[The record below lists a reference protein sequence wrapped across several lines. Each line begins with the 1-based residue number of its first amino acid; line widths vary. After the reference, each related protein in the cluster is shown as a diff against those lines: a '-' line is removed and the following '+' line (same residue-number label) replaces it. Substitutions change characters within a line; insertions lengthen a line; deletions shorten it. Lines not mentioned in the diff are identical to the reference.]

1 MPLSQ
6 KTQNINDRSNIVI
19 NSIIPEKWSTSKKKT
34 TEEGL
39 MLTKDLENKVTDE
52 LITLSVDFVY
62 LQLLGRELGVTISV
76 SHGSVGNR

>member
-1 MPLSQ
+1 
-6 KTQNINDRSNIVI
+6 
-19 NSIIPEKWSTSKKKT
+19 
-34 TEEGL
+34 